1 MILQRAVKRHSIPYL
16 FRWGFQR
23 SLGLLTSE
31 MRVLPDFIIIG
42 AQRCGTTS
50 LFNYLSHHPDIY
62 PSTPKEVHFFSNHYR
77 KGVIWYRSHFP
88 LASNKRHVI
97 RSKGRSFMAAEATP
111 YYLSHPHAPR
121 RIFEVLPESRFIVL
135 LRNPVDRAYSHYQ
148 YEVKMGFETLSFEQ
162 ALVKEAERLSNE
174 VERMAA
180 DEDYRSFNHQH
191 YSYLS
196 RGIYVDQ
203 LSEWVKYIQLD
214 LMLILKSE
222 DFYEEP
228 ENALRQVTQFL
239 GLPDLELDEYKKYN
253 YAIYHQMEPETRKK
267 LIDYFEPHNQRLSD
281 FLGQDLGWNR

>member
-1 MILQRAVKRHSIPYL
+1 
-16 FRWGFQR
+16 
-23 SLGLLTSE
+23 
-31 MRVLPDFIIIG
+31 
-42 AQRCGTTS
+42 
-50 LFNYLSHHPDIY
+50 
-62 PSTPKEVHFFSNHYR
+62 
-77 KGVIWYRSHFP
+77 
-88 LASNKRHVI
+88 
-97 RSKGRSFMAAEATP
+97 MAAEATP
-111 YYLSHPHAPR
+111 YYLSHPHAAR
-121 RIFEVLPESRFIVL
+121 RMFGVLPESRFIVL

-148 YEVKMGFETLSFEQ
+148 YEVKLGFETLSFEQ
-162 ALVKEAERLSNE
+162 ALAKEAERLSNE
-174 VERMAA
+174 VERMAS